1 MSQRLPD
8 HPPDDA
14 RDLLERNI
22 RKTVAV
28 STLRRIRGIV
38 DDYDEEQAQKD
49 RLSRRVL
56 AAGLIVA
63 VVLAIVL
70 VTTGGAL
77 PRVITAVLG
86 WFRG

>member
-1 MSQRLPD
+1 MSQQLPEP
-8 HPPDDA
+8 PPDQA

-38 DDYDEEQAQKD
+38 DDYDEEQARKD

-56 AAGLIVA
+56 AGVLLAA
-63 VVLAIVL
+63 VVLAIVFL
-70 VTTGGAL
+70 TTGGAL
-77 PRVITAVLG
+77 PRVITAVLA